1 MCVFTVDVGQHL
13 VRDIKYA
20 WDSHTNIYLVRFHNL
35 KYSARNLFLS
45 TSKYDLMIIFQNIS
59 NLSFKIERF
68 IYSSKINVLKTKDD
82 VDICA
87 HGA

>member
-20 WDSHTNIYLVRFHNL
+20 WDSHTNIYLVRFHDL

-45 TSKYDLMIIFQNIS
+45 TSKYDLMIIFQNICHLRL
-59 NLSFKIERF
+59 NVSFILT
-68 IYSSKINVLKTKDD
+68 KINVLKTKDD

>member
-20 WDSHTNIYLVRFHNL
+20 WDSHTNIYLVRFHDL
-35 KYSARNLFLS
+35 KYSARNLFLT

-68 IYSSKINVLKTKDD
+68 IYSYKNKCTQNE
-82 VDICA
+82 
-87 HGA
+87 G